1 MIVIHAGTENQ
12 GRTDDQ
18 RQRCEAP
25 MAPIARRSAG
35 RGYLAQLAHTVLS
48 WRKTHPQR
56 HRIIVGSR

>member
-12 GRTDDQ
+12 GGTDDQ
-18 RQRCEAP
+18 RQRREAP

-48 WRKTHPQR
+48 
-56 HRIIVGSR
+56 